1 MYLKSLKIYGFKTF
15 GRKVTID
22 FQHGITAIVGPNGSG
37 KSNLIEALNWVVGET
52 RMADLRVK
60 TADQLI
66 YHGSPTMKPLSIAEV
81 SLTIENSD
89 NHLPIDY
96 SEVNIT
102 RRLSKDGT
110 SEYFLNKNR
119 CIMKDITNLFMGT
132 GVGRGAYSVMRQGEI
147 DRMLRQKPED
157 RRELFEEA
165 AGILKF
171 RTRRR
176 ETERDLKKAEAN
188 LKQIRPTLI
197 EVERQYNAKKKQA
210 ERAKQYTKL
219 DERRVEV
226 EIDIHLIRVIELK
239 RKLNDKQE
247 NLTKL
252 IEKKAHV
259 NGKLDA
265 LEKEID
271 KSMQQSRD
279 LQQDQHQVQTQI
291 LQQENEVASL
301 KQQKM
306 MLSEKI
312 TSQQDNILNWQQ
324 HINVNM
330 KKKEGIDQHIAELS
344 SERIKTI
351 EMIDQSQDSLE
362 RYADDIKKIEVI
374 LKEDADSI
382 EQHKQ
387 KISEIESKLFEA
399 RKELED
405 VINRL
410 VEAIDKRKAELKGS
424 TELKSNLRDRISR
437 SLDELMVFL
446 KSKRDIVDDLINS
459 DFAGRSDKDKLGQ
472 VLEGFRT
479 GLKERVEVTG
489 QLKEDFSQLDNLISG
504 FDEIIFAREGIHSK
518 KEAIEQNIEQ
528 MIREE
533 KGHRERIVFLETDIK
548 NQNQKIDAIKQMM
561 HDTQLS
567 LAQMREKL
575 NGTEESIRTQERFKK
590 DIANQLQDLE
600 DSVKTA
606 NDMIKGFQDQQEQ
619 ISGKLETEH
628 GNRDELKKKL
638 DDISDKLTS
647 ISDYSTDREK
657 RARSFKDE
665 LETLHEKVESVTR
678 EVTTH
683 EVEIKTT
690 YENFYE
696 NYSINLEEHEKN
708 IANKTFDMGAL
719 RTELKKIKEQINS
732 LGSINLL
739 ALDECKELEER
750 FKLLKEQVSDIET
763 SKKNLL
769 EIIKEIN
776 KNSEEIFLQTF
787 DRVKVNFHKIFRRLF
802 NGGKAEL
809 RLTNP
814 ENVLESGVEILVQPP
829 SKALQNEAL
838 LSGGERSMT
847 AIALLFAIFMVK
859 PSPFCLL
866 DEIDAALDGPNVE
879 RFKKMLLEFKET
891 TQFLMISHNINTL
904 KVADALYGIS
914 MEEDGVTTAISLD
927 INELEKHKTKYKVE

>member
-66 YHGSPTMKPLSIAEV
+66 FHGSPSMKPLSIAEV

-96 SEVNIT
+96 TEVNIT

-110 SEYFLNKNR
+110 SEYYLNKNR

-176 ETERDLKKAEAN
+176 ETERDLAKAETN

-197 EVERQYNAKKKQA
+197 EVERQYAIKKKQA
-210 ERAKQYTKL
+210 ERAQKFAKL
-219 DERRVEV
+219 DERRIEVEV
-226 EIDIHLIRVIELK
+226 DIHLMRVLELK
-239 RKLNDKQE
+239 RKLEVKQE
-247 NLTKL
+247 QYSKL
-252 IEKKAHV
+252 LEKKNSV
-259 NGKLDA
+259 TGKLHD
-265 LEKEID
+265 LEQEID
-271 KSMQQSRD
+271 HSMQQSRD
-279 LQQDQHQVQTQI
+279 LQQDQHRVQTQI
-291 LQQENEVASL
+291 MQQENEVAEL
-301 KQQKM
+301 KQKKI
-306 MLSEKI
+306 MLNEKI
-312 TSQQDNILNWQQ
+312 SAQKD
-324 HINVNM
+324 NVNSWGQGLAQNRS
-330 KKKEGIDQHIAELS
+330 KLEGIQEQISELITEKNS
-344 SERIKTI
+344 HL
-351 EMIDQSQDSLE
+351 EMINGNQDSLE
-362 RYADDIKKIEVI
+362 RYANDIKQ
-374 LKEDADSI
+374 I
-382 EQHKQ
+382 EQILDDDAKNIDIHKQ
-387 KISEIESKLFEA
+387 KIDEIQNDLVAA
-399 RKELED
+399 RQELED

-424 TELKSNLRDRISR
+424 TELKINLKERISR
-437 SLDELMVFL
+437 SLDEMLVFL
-446 KSKRDIVDDLINS
+446 KSRKDIVEDLINS
-459 DFAGRSDKDKLGQ
+459 DFAGRTDKARLGQ
-472 VLEGFRT
+472 VLDGFKS
-479 GLKERVEVTG
+479 GLTERLTAAE
-489 QLKEDFSQLDNLISG
+489 QLKQDFSQLDYLISG
-504 FDEIIFAREGIHSK
+504 FDEIIFAREGIHSR
-518 KEAIEQNIEQ
+518 KEAIEQQIVQ
-528 MIREE
+528 MVRDE
-533 KGHRERIVFLETDIK
+533 KGHRERILFLETDIK
-548 NQNQKIDAIKQMM
+548 NQTTKIESIKQMM
-561 HDTQLS
+561 HDTQLN
-567 LAQMREKL
+567 LAKMREKL
-575 NGTEESIRTQERFKK
+575 NASEQSIQTREQYKRDIEGQIENLQEN
-590 DIANQLQDLE
+590 I
-600 DSVKTA
+600 KTA
-606 NDMIKGFQDQQEQ
+606 GEL
-619 ISGKLETEH
+619 ISGFISEQDAISKELEAKH

-638 DDISDKLTS
+638 EKISEDLSS
-647 ISDYSTDREK
+647 ISDYSSSREK
-657 RARSFKDE
+657 RARSYKEE
-665 LETLHEKVESVTR
+665 LESLHEKVDAAGR
-678 EVTTH
+678 EVTVY
-683 EVEIKTT
+683 EVEIRST
-690 YENFYE
+690 YDNFYE
-696 NYSINLEEHEKN
+696 NYSINLQEHEGK
-708 IANKTFDMGAL
+708 IANKTFDMAAL
-719 RTELKKIKEQINS
+719 RTELKKIKEQITS

-739 ALDECKELEER
+739 ALDECRELEER
-750 FKLLKEQVSDIET
+750 FKLLKEQVEDIET
-763 SKKNLL
+763 SRKNLL

-787 DRVKVNFHKIFRRLF
+787 DRIKVNFHKIFRRLF
-802 NGGKAEL
+802 NGGKGEL
-809 RLTNP
+809 KLTDP
-814 ENVLESGVEILVQPP
+814 DNVLESGVEILVQPP

-866 DEIDAALDGPNVE
+866 DEIDAALDGPNIE

-914 MEEDGVTTAISLD
+914 MEEDGVTTALSLD
-927 INELEKHKTKYKVE
+927 INELEKLKNKYKVE